1 MGCASMLSHFSCIRL
16 FETPWTVAPQAP
28 LSMGVSRQEYWSVL
42 PCLPP
47 GDLPNPE
54 IEHTSL
60 MFPALPGRF
69 FPTSATWEAPNAWVT
84 CLEMLNAGHCIAG
97 YVCACVCV
105 CVCVCVHT
113 NGLSVLP
120 RSFSKQSFS
129 PFARNNELVRMSPNR
144 INSPFLVT
152 QASCFF
158 YDTAITG
165 FQGFLEKM
173 LEQLLQIL

>member
-69 FPTSATWEAPNAWVT
+69 FPTRATWEAPNAWVT

-105 CVCVCVHT
+105 CVCVCTHQWT
-113 NGLSVLP
+113 LSPSKKLFKAIFLP
-120 RSFSKQSFS
+120 LCQKQ
-129 PFARNNELVRMSPNR
+129 
-144 INSPFLVT
+144 
-152 QASCFF
+152 
-158 YDTAITG
+158 
-165 FQGFLEKM
+165 
-173 LEQLLQIL
+173 

>member
-1 MGCASMLSHFSCIRL
+1 MLSHFSCIRL
-16 FETPWTVAPQAP
+16 FETPWTVARQTP

-47 GDLPNPE
+47 GDPPNPE
-54 IEHTSL
+54 IEHMSP
-60 MFPALPGRF
+60 MFLALPGRF
-69 FPTSATWEAPNAWVT
+69 FTTSATWEAPGAWVT

-97 YVCACVCV
+97 YVCTCVCV
-105 CVCVCVHT
+105 CVYIHT
-113 NGLSVLP
+113 PMDS
-120 RSFSKQSFS
+120 QSFQEAFQNNLS
-129 PFARNNELVRMSPNR
+129 PHLARNNELVRMSPNR
-144 INSPFLVT
+144 INSLFLVT

-165 FQGFLEKM
+165 FQVFLEKM

>member
-1 MGCASMLSHFSCIRL
+1 MLSHFSCIRL

-105 CVCVCVHT
+105 CVCVCTHQWT
-113 NGLSVLP
+113 LSP
-120 RSFSKQSFS
+120 SKKLFKAIFL